1 MYCCIPGEKIIN
13 GTKLLLKIIIQEN
26 FRNQKDL
33 CLLIHWKCTSQLQDI
48 AYFNYKFSKIKIKS
62 LRPTGKKIKQ
72 YIKAKALDWQSD
84 IQKHYKKQSKN
95 RQALYKHSMKL
106 IMNQGLYIQQ
116 IAQVS
121 RLLHTHIYSFSTY
134 KILGN
139 SVTIALFEKS
149 TRINIAKLFIHPQII
164 SSPSCFWQRLR

>member
-26 FRNQKDL
+26 FSETKKTYVYLYIENAR
-33 CLLIHWKCTSQLQDI
+33 QLQDI

-62 LRPTGKKIKQ
+62 LRPTGKKIKK
-72 YIKAKALDWQSD
+72 YIKAKAVDWQSD

-106 IMNQGLYIQQ
+106 IMNQGFYIQQ

-139 SVTIALFEKS
+139 SVTIALLEKS

-164 SSPSCFWQRLR
+164 SSPSCF